1 MDDASV
7 NHEPALEDLVSLWQR
22 RRAEGKPTTPAELC
36 RERPGLLAELERRI
50 AALERMNAL
59 AGAMR
64 GTATLDTAGSIR
76 SIATTPPFGGG
87 DLPAVAS
94 LPVAMDLRDY
104 ELIEQLGK
112 GGMGEVYRSCDPALE
127 RDLAIKVMAASLRGH
142 AEAERRFL
150 REARITGALQ
160 HPGIVAVYNLGR
172 LADDR
177 LHYTMRLVRGRTLA
191 DILQQEA
198 GQPERLPSLLAI
210 FEKVCEAVAYAH
222 SKRVI
227 HRDLKPGNIMVG
239 KFGEVQVMDWGLAK
253 LLSGDEGATAEGPP
267 QDGGTVIRTESRD
280 TPPEATQLGST
291 LGTPAYMA
299 PEQAAGDWEVVDE
312 RADVF
317 ALGAILCEILT
328 GAPPYRTADGIGLLR
343 RARRGDLADALGRL
357 EQCGVD
363 AALTA
368 LCRECLNP
376 DRDARPRDAGAVVM
390 LVSEYQA
397 EVQQRLR
404 RAELERVAAETRA
417 REEQARALVEQERAR
432 EALARATAERRAR
445 QRTLALAGV
454 LLVLLAGGVAGIV
467 AINREQQR
475 TATERDEKQQA
486 LHDLEV
492 EQDKTLTALAAEK
505 RRRTQAREAL
515 DAMSSEVIDDWLG
528 KQAQL
533 SDEQKKYLEKALA
546 SYEEFA
552 QETGEDKETRR
563 GLAGA
568 YLRIAKIRH
577 KLGQMAEAEKAYR
590 RSQELYTGLVA
601 GFPGSSA
608 YRHGLGV
615 SLRGLG
621 GLFHSSRRFKAAEAF
636 LRDALAVF
644 KQANADFPANQRLRY
659 DLTYCHVSLA
669 SWLTMNRRSKE
680 AESEYQAA
688 LVIMK
693 QLVAEFPDNAMFSRA
708 LGEIQ
713 FKRCGIF
720 IQNRQWTEAETAI
733 RADLAVREPLVA
745 RFPTRADFRHD
756 LARVYT
762 RLGIV
767 LDNSGRLS
775 EAGDAYRK
783 ALPLLKQLAND
794 FPSRPEYP
802 NDVAAALTKF
812 ARASMEKQTEQARR
826 LLEEALPY
834 SQVAVEADP
843 GNIDYLAVL
852 YENYGQQ
859 VNVFLKLR
867 DHAGVAAAADIYEP
881 VCHSATDI
889 YECAC
894 AYAACVKLA
903 GEDARLSQA
912 KQQELRQSYGDRAM
926 NVLRRAVQFGYKDVA
941 NLKKDKHLDPL
952 RECDEFKKLLA
963 DLEKPAS

>member
-7 NHEPALEDLVSLWQR
+7 NDEPALEGLVSLWQR
-22 RRAEGKPTTPAELC
+22 RRADGEPATPAELC
-36 RERPGLLAELERRI
+36 RERPELLPELERRI
-50 AALERMNAL
+50 AVLERMNAL
-59 AGAMR
+59 AGAMQ
-64 GTATLDTAGSIR
+64 GTATLDTAGSPPPTPV
-76 SIATTPPFGGG
+76 APPFLGS
-87 DLPAVAS
+87 DSTAATS
-94 LPVAMDLRDY
+94 LPIAMDLRGY

-112 GGMGEVYRSCDPALE
+112 GGMGEVYRSCDPALH

-142 AEAERRFL
+142 AEAEQRFL
-150 REARITGALQ
+150 REARITGSLQ

-172 LADDR
+172 LADGR
-177 LHYTMRLVRGRTLA
+177 LHYTMRLVRGRTFA
-191 DILQQEA
+191 DILKEEA
-198 GQPERLPSLLAI
+198 GKPERLPALLAI

-253 LLSGDEGATAEGPP
+253 LLSGDGATAEGPSA
-267 QDGGTVIRTESRD
+267 DGGTVIRTETRD
-280 TPPEATQLGST
+280 TPPEATQLGSA
-291 LGTPAYMA
+291 LGTPSYMS

-328 GAPPYRTADGIGLLR
+328 GAPPYRTTDAIGLLR
-343 RARRGDLADALGRL
+343 RARRGDLADALERL
-357 EQCGVD
+357 EQCGAD
-363 AALTA
+363 AALTV
-368 LCRECLNP
+368 LCRQCLNP
-376 DRDARPRDAGAVVM
+376 DRDARPRDAGTVVM

-397 EVQQRLR
+397 EVQERLR
-404 RAELERVAAETRA
+404 RAELERVAAQTRA

-432 EALARATAERRAR
+432 EALARAAAERRAR
-445 QRTLALAGV
+445 QRSRALAGA

-467 AINREQQR
+467 VVNH
-475 TATERDEKQQA
+475 ERDQKQRA
-486 LHDLEV
+486 LNDLQG
-492 EQDKTLTALAAEK
+492 EQDKTVAALAAEK

-528 KQAQL
+528 KQSQL

-552 QETGEDKETRR
+552 QDTGQDEETRR

-577 KLGQMAEAEKAYR
+577 RLGRTAEAEKAYR

-601 GFPGSSA
+601 EFPGSSA

-615 SLRGLG
+615 SLRELG
-621 GLFHSSRRFKAAEAF
+621 GLFHTSRRFKAAEAF

-680 AESEYQAA
+680 AEPEYQAA

-693 QLVAEFPDNAMFSRA
+693 QLVADFPDNAMFSRA

-713 FKRCGIF
+713 YKRCGIF

-745 RFPTRADFRHD
+745 RFPTRAIFRHD
-756 LARVYT
+756 LARGYT

-794 FPSRPEYP
+794 FPSRPYYAD
-802 NDVAAALTKF
+802 DVAAALTKL

-826 LLEEALPY
+826 LLEEALLY

-843 GNIDYLAVL
+843 GNIDYLALL

-867 DHAGVAAAADIYEP
+867 DHAGAAAAADTAEPASHTPEAIYEF
-881 VCHSATDI
+881 
-889 YECAC
+889 AC

-903 GEDARLSQA
+903 GEDTKLSEA
-912 KQQELRQSYGDRAM
+912 KRQELRKSYGDQAM
-926 NVLRRAVQFGYKDVA
+926 NALRRAVQFGYKDVA
-941 NLKKDKHLDPL
+941 NLKKDKLLDPL
-952 RECDEFKKLLA
+952 RERDDFKKLLA
-963 DLEKPAS
+963 DLEKTAS